1 MVNFLTVRSL
11 NYTIKRFDRPTF
23 LLLSPKLTKERTA
36 TSATKAIERRMFYPH
51 RTSMRRQRPNRLR
64 TDRTGRG
71 PPSPHSTEGVLKTS
85 AGITRSRDYLLLA
98 DFDSE
103 PRPVFAGPRLKPPK
117 WVRMSDRTLALD
129 GLLACLVRTGTKGR
143 ASMTPTPIVNDFN
156 SSVPQATAVPSAA
169 TSPATANQDISRLG
183 RQLNS
188 ANRAICQG
196 PCNPE
201 PPSLSLNR

>member
-1 MVNFLTVRSL
+1 MSCDQSNQSDGSTHVV
-11 NYTIKRFDRPTF
+11 
-23 LLLSPKLTKERTA
+23 
-36 TSATKAIERRMFYPH
+36 SASNLYEAAAPMAL
-51 RTSMRRQRPNRLR
+51 MA
-64 TDRTGRG
+64 DRTGKG
-71 PPSPHSTEGVLKTS
+71 PPLPTSTKGVLRTRT
-85 AGITRSRDYLLLA
+85 GITRSRDYLLLA

-103 PRPVFAGPRLKPPK
+103 PRPVFAGLRLKPPK
-117 WVRMSDRTLALD
+117 WVRMSGRTLALD

-156 SSVPQATAVPSAA
+156 SSVPQATAVPPAA

-201 PPSLSLNR
+201 PPKLCLNRYMEAITVHK